1 MTLQSHQHNDKKHA
15 RRPQLNREV
24 AAQLASTEFARV
36 ADLLDRL
43 TPDQWTTQTECPG
56 WDVRAMAGHML
67 GMIQLLASLPEL
79 AGQQFTARRRI
90 ARNGGLLVDALTGL
104 QVENNAALSTSELV
118 DTVRTLSPK
127 AARNRRRAPG
137 IVRNHPLDDE
147 EFGWWTYGY
156 LFDVILTRDPF
167 MHRIDISRAIGV
179 PMTATAEH
187 EGVIVNDVVA
197 EWAQRH
203 DRPFTLELT
212 GPAGGRWI
220 EGDGESLV
228 LDPFEF
234 CRILAGR
241 APGAGLLATRVPF

>member
-118 DTVRTLSPK
+118 DTVRTLTQSRPESASRPGHRPQSPSMT
-127 AARNRRRAPG
+127 RNSAGGP
-137 IVRNHPLDDE
+137 
-147 EFGWWTYGY
+147 
-156 LFDVILTRDPF
+156 
-167 MHRIDISRAIGV
+167 
-179 PMTATAEH
+179 TATCSTSSS
-187 EGVIVNDVVA
+187 
-197 EWAQRH
+197 
-203 DRPFTLELT
+203 P
-212 GPAGGRWI
+212 
-220 EGDGESLV
+220 
-228 LDPFEF
+228 
-234 CRILAGR
+234 
-241 APGAGLLATRVPF
+241 ATRSCTGSTSPVPSACP